1 MNGSNLK
8 MVTREGPGMVRREG
22 PDVQGELV
30 DFLSSTLLQAKALML
45 KKQVS
50 AFLNEL
56 DARDKLRSLD
66 LDRGI
71 SLKGEVRR
79 FEIGLIRLALKRS
92 GGSQLRAARML
103 DIKPSTL
110 CTKLKAYGILVEDAR
125 Q

>member
-1 MNGSNLK
+1 MNSSNLK
-8 MVTREGPGMVRREG
+8 MVPREGPEMVRRKAA
-22 PDVQGELV
+22 DAQGELV

-56 DARDKLRSLD
+56 DARDKLWGLD
-66 LDRGI
+66 LDQGI

-79 FEIGLIRLALKRS
+79 FEIGLIQLALKRS

-110 CTKLKAYGILVEDAR
+110 CTKLKTYGIMVEDAR

>member
-8 MVTREGPGMVRREG
+8 MVTRERPEMVRRKAA
-22 PDVQGELV
+22 DAQGELV

-56 DARDKLRSLD
+56 DARDKLRGLD
-66 LDRGI
+66 LDHGI

-79 FEIGLIRLALKRS
+79 FEIGLIQLALKRS

-110 CTKLKAYGILVEDAR
+110 CAKLKTYGILVEDAR